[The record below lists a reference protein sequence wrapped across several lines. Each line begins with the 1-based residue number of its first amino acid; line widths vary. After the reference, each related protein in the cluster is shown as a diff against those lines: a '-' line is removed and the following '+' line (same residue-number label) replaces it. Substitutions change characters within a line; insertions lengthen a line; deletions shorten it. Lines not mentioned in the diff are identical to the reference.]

1 MIASFHLNSACCFA
15 NGHLRSSRTWSR
27 RIVNSGNEAAE
38 IAFINDLN
46 LELSCTGD

>member
-1 MIASFHLNSACCFA
+1 
-15 NGHLRSSRTWSR
+15 
-27 RIVNSGNEAAE
+27 VNSGNEAAE